1 MSMLNLRN
9 SPFRFCNLT
18 LILIIAVY
26 YNGII
31 TSSVLSIWYKVI
43 GLWNQVLINIKYEE
57 STIIS
62 WIPVMFSPLME
73 SLSVCPLIPRAAKVM
88 NPLISIPTK
97 WAMIVSKEFLKKQVR
112 LSHNRLST
120 EHVYNFN
127 YNTGNYH
134 VEICQIKYAL
144 RLI

>member
-1 MSMLNLRN
+1 M
-9 SPFRFCNLT
+9 
-18 LILIIAVY
+18 
-26 YNGII
+26 
-31 TSSVLSIWYKVI
+31 
-43 GLWNQVLINIKYEE
+43 LINIKYEE

-62 WIPVMFSPLME
+62 WIPVMFSPFME